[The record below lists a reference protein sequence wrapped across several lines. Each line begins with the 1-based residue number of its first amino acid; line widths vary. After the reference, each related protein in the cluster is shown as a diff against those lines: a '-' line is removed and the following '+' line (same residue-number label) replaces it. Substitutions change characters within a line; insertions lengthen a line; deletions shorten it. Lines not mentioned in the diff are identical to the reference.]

1 MKTPMATRTR
11 LDHQTRQHQI
21 VEAARDLIASGGLDA
36 LTIRGI
42 ASKVGVTEAAIY
54 RHVDSKEE
62 VILLL
67 IKEVEESLFHAISRA
82 TRSDRHALERL
93 EHMLQLHVSYVELR
107 QGISFIVIAEA
118 AQFEEPK
125 VRSAG
130 RRLVEKYLS
139 LVSQII
145 AQGIERDEVSKSVLP
160 DAAAMIFF
168 GMIQSAVTRWLFDPL
183 THPLGENAVSMWK
196 LFRTS
201 LEFSDE
207 DSNRHSQEDGRN

>member
-1 MKTPMATRTR
+1 MKTRTR

-21 VEAARDLIASGGLDA
+21 VEAARELIATGGVDS
-36 LTIRGI
+36 LTIRGL
-42 ASKVGVTEAAIY
+42 ASRVGVTEAAIY
-54 RHVDSKEE
+54 RHVASKEE

-67 IKEVEESLFHAISRA
+67 LQEVQESLFQAISRA

-107 QGISFIVIAEA
+107 QGISFVVIAQA
-118 AQFEEPK
+118 AQFEEPR

-139 LVSQII
+139 LVSEII
-145 AQGIERDEVSKSVLP
+145 TQGIERGEIDKTVSP

-183 THPLGENAVSMWK
+183 THPLSENAVAMWV

-201 LEFSDE
+201 LEYSDE
-207 DSNRHSQEDGRN
+207 DADRHLKEEGTD

>member
-1 MKTPMATRTR
+1 MATRTR

-67 IKEVEESLFHAISRA
+67 IQEVEESLFHAISRA
-82 TRSDRHALERL
+82 TRSDWHALERL

-118 AQFEEPK
+118 AQFEEPN

-139 LVSQII
+139 LVSKII

-168 GMIQSAVTRWLFDPL
+168 GMIQSAVTRWLFDPS

-207 DSNRHSQEDGRN
+207 DSNRHSQEDGMN

>member
-1 MKTPMATRTR
+1 MATRTR

-21 VEAARDLIASGGLDA
+21 VEAARDLIASGGVDA

-54 RHVDSKEE
+54 RHVVSKEE

-67 IKEVEESLFHAISRA
+67 LQEVEESLFQAISRA
-82 TRSDRHALERL
+82 TISDRHALERL

-107 QGISFIVIAEA
+107 QGISFVVIAQA
-118 AQFEEPK
+118 AQFEEPR

-139 LVSQII
+139 LVAEII
-145 AQGIERDEVSKSVLP
+145 SQGIERDEIDKSVLP

-168 GMIQSAVTRWLFDPL
+168 GMIQSAVTRWLFDPS
-183 THPLGENAVSMWK
+183 THPLGENADSMWK

-207 DSNRHSQEDGRN
+207 DADLHPLENSSS

>member
-1 MKTPMATRTR
+1 MKIPMATRTR

-54 RHVDSKEE
+54 RHVASKEE
-62 VILLL
+62 VLLLL
-67 IKEVEESLFHAISRA
+67 IKEVEESLFQAISRA

-130 RRLVEKYLS
+130 RCLVEKYLS
-139 LVSQII
+139 LVSEII
-145 AQGIERDEVSKSVLP
+145 AQGIARDEVSESVLP

-168 GMIQSAVTRWLFDPL
+168 GMIQSAVTRWLFDPS
-183 THPLGENAVSMWK
+183 THPLTENAVSMWK

-207 DSNRHSQEDGRN
+207 DVNRHSQ

>member
-1 MKTPMATRTR
+1 MATRTR

-21 VEAARDLIASGGLDA
+21 VEAARELIASGGVDA

-54 RHVDSKEE
+54 RHVVSKEE

-67 IKEVEESLFHAISRA
+67 IQEVEESLFQAISRA
-82 TRSDRHALERL
+82 THSDRHALERL
-93 EHMLQLHVSYVELR
+93 EHMLQLHVSYIELR

-118 AQFEEPK
+118 AQFQEPK

-139 LVSQII
+139 LVAEII
-145 AQGIERDEVSKSVLP
+145 SQGIERDEVDKSVLP

-168 GMIQSAVTRWLFDPL
+168 GMIQSAVTRWLFDPSA
-183 THPLGENAVSMWK
+183 HPLGENAVSMWK

-207 DSNRHSQEDGRN
+207 DASRHSNENGRD

>member
-1 MKTPMATRTR
+1 MATRTR

-67 IKEVEESLFHAISRA
+67 IQEVEESLFHGISRA

-139 LVSQII
+139 LLSQII

-168 GMIQSAVTRWLFDPL
+168 GMIQSAVTRWLFDPS

-207 DSNRHSQEDGRN
+207 DSNRHSQEDGMN

>member
-1 MKTPMATRTR
+1 MATRTR
-11 LDHQTRQHQI
+11 LDHQTRQLQI
-21 VEAARDLIASGGLDA
+21 VEAARGLIARGGVDA

-54 RHVDSKEE
+54 RHVASKEE

-67 IKEVEESLFHAISRA
+67 IQEVEESLFQAISRA
-82 TRSDRHALERL
+82 TRSDRHALDRL

-107 QGISFIVIAEA
+107 QGISFIVITQA
-118 AQFEEPK
+118 AQFEEPR

-139 LVSQII
+139 LVSEII
-145 AQGIERDEVSKSVLP
+145 SQGIERDEIDKSVPP

-168 GMIQSAVTRWLFDPL
+168 GMIQSAVTRWLFDPS
-183 THPLGENAVSMWK
+183 THSLGENAVSMWK

-201 LEFSDE
+201 LEFFDE
-207 DSNRHSQEDGRN
+207 DEDLHQGESETS